1 MNDQYVRNVIEAAL
15 LAAGRPLAAD
25 ELVGLFDERDGSA
38 ADEVR
43 TAIAVLQ
50 SDYETRGIELVE
62 VASGFRIQIRSAVA
76 QPVSRLWQERPTKY
90 SRALLETLALVAYRQ
105 PITRGE
111 IEQIRGVTVNPNIIK
126 TLLER
131 SWIRVIGHRDVPGRP
146 ELLGTTRD
154 FLDYF
159 GLQKLD
165 DLPTLAQL
173 KELEDLRVQLSLP
186 GAEPA
191 VESTDPVAAET
202 ESSEASAAADAA
214 DAADSADEDEL
225 EAAQAD
231 EPRPQGLV
239 ARPASDD
246 TDGCRLARHA
256 RSPRAGGGR
265 AARGAPAM
273 PPSAASPR
281 PHPSGCKKSCPRR
294 VSARG
299 ARLSAGFGKGA
310 CASMGSCRRSARSS
324 ASATASLSTGVWC
337 ACRRHPARDTC
348 SCITARPALRSICK
362 KPRRVRRSSSAYR
375 KRGGAGSPFKGCR
388 PWMAASSS

>member
-15 LAAGRPLAAD
+15 LAAGRPLADD

-38 ADEVR
+38 ADEVSN
-43 TAIAVLQ
+43 AIAVLQ
-50 SDYETRGIELVE
+50 SDYETRGIELVK
-62 VASGFRIQIRSAVA
+62 VASGYRIQIRSAVA
-76 QPVSRLWQERPTKY
+76 QPVSRLWQERPAKY

-111 IEQIRGVTVNPNIIK
+111 IEQIRGVAVNPNIIK

-186 GAEPA
+186 GAEP
-191 VESTDPVAAET
+191 VEATEPAAGET
-202 ESSEASAAADAA
+202 ESSDTHAAADAGEQ
-214 DAADSADEDEL
+214 SDEDEL
-225 EAAQAD
+225 EAAQSD

-239 ARPASDD
+239 ARPAGDD
-246 TDGCRLARHA
+246 AD
-256 RSPRAGGGR
+256 
-265 AARGAPAM
+265 
-273 PPSAASPR
+273 
-281 PHPSGCKKSCPRR
+281 
-294 VSARG
+294 
-299 ARLSAGFGKGA
+299 
-310 CASMGSCRRSARSS
+310 
-324 ASATASLSTGVWC
+324 
-337 ACRRHPARDTC
+337 
-348 SCITARPALRSICK
+348 
-362 KPRRVRRSSSAYR
+362 
-375 KRGGAGSPFKGCR
+375 
-388 PWMAASSS
+388 